1 MLLFFVYLKLQRI
14 SMRNQSQCYKI
25 TQIFS
30 IYTIIAPEMCHEV
43 TPMKVF
49 DTFTLSPLPS
59 DTLKTGR
66 ENKSVQW
73 KTSASPAS
81 TALVPTVI

>member
-1 MLLFFVYLKLQRI
+1 
-14 SMRNQSQCYKI
+14 
-25 TQIFS
+25 
-30 IYTIIAPEMCHEV
+30 MCHEV

-49 DTFTLSPLPS
+49 DTFSLSPLPS

-73 KTSASPAS
+73 KTSASPTS
-81 TALVPTVI
+81 TALIPTVI